1 MNDQSLF
8 FHSGCPG
15 YGDHFKKQQVFQATR
30 VTIFILLFIFPMKK
44 RVF

>member
-15 YGDHFKKQQVFQATR
+15 YGDHFT
-30 VTIFILLFIFPMKK
+30 
-44 RVF
+44 